1 MVPSS
6 FMISQITAAG
16 SAPARRARSQPA
28 LGVAGA
34 REHAALLRH
43 QREHVPGRDDVGRFG
58 AGLDRDADGSRAVGG
73 GDAGGDALGGF
84 DRNRERGAEP
94 AMHVAAHQRQRKL
107 LAALLR
113 QRQADKA
120 AAEARHEVDVRGS
133 SMRGGHQQVAF
144 VLAVFVVHQD
154 DHASPVDF
162 VDDLGDRTDRH
173 ETATVATGIRGLLW
187 PNFALNALPAGLDET
202 VAREQFGRDAVG
214 GRLLALQQ
222 ALKIARQQVHLDVH
236 RVPGAS
242 SPRVVSSKRVR
253 HDVDLELGVVGNLL
267 RALLSAVVRRA
278 PSSSLKSDLCPP
290 GTE

>member
-1 MVPSS
+1 MAGAVHVGK
-6 FMISQITAAG
+6 QIEQAFLYVYAHQCRPVLARLAPDQRQMHGVADVVVIRHHAEFTVIGRQPALAHALDGGFVLGAVADEVGDGADLEAVLGGELFELRQPRHGAVFVHDLANHRRRFGAGEAREVAAG
-16 SAPARRARSQPA
+16 

-34 REHAALLRH
+34 REHTALLRH

-58 AGLDRDADGSRAVGG
+58 AGLDRDADGGRAVGG
-73 GDAGGDALGGF
+73 GDAGGNALGGF

-120 AAEARHEVDVRGS
+120 AAEARHEVDVLGAR
-133 SMRGGHQQVAF
+133 MRGGHQQVAF

-173 ETATVATGIRGLLW
+173 GKRFGET
-187 PNFALNALPAGLDET
+187 
-202 VAREQFGRDAVG
+202 
-214 GRLLALQQ
+214 
-222 ALKIARQQVHLDVH
+222 DVI
-236 RVPGAS
+236 
-242 SPRVVSSKRVR
+242 
-253 HDVDLELGVVGNLL
+253 
-267 RALLSAVVRRA
+267 
-278 PSSSLKSDLCPP
+278 
-290 GTE
+290 